1 LGADNSAFGVNS
13 LLSNTSGSDNSAF
26 GGSSL
31 LSNTGGSVNSAF
43 GVRSLSSN
51 TSGSSNSAFG
61 GNSLF
66 SNTTGFSNSAF
77 GEGSLQSNTA
87 GAENSA
93 FGQGSLLLNTT
104 GSGNVAMGYRALS
117 ANTTEEQNTAIGY
130 QALTNSTAIRNTALG
145 YSAGTL
151 NTTGTGNVFVGRFA
165 GSANTTGSQNV
176 FLGVTA
182 GSSLTTGSNNTFLG
196 RNTSTSDANIINATA
211 VGDSVQV
218 AQSNTVILG
227 NNANV
232 GIGINTPAVRL
243 QVFGDIRVGNAGTN
257 GCLQRFDGAA
267 LSGTCTSDQNL
278 KKDITYLDNMLGKVS
293 ALKVSTYSWNDI
305 AVGKY
310 KYAGNTEITG
320 LIAQDVEMV
329 FPHLVST
336 NSDGYKVVD
345 NQPLTYY
352 ALSAIAELNAKLG
365 DLSTDTPDGAQFSA
379 SVIWKKIASTLEFFG
394 VKVTQGLVT
403 LKDVVADNFF
413 AKEVKTD
420 KLCIGNTCV
429 TEAQLAQLLQ
439 NASNV
444 STGGSTGGSGSGT
457 SGETN
462 GDTGGAQG
470 SGTGT
475 VASTT
480 NLSIDPVELPAAD
493 PSPQVTSES
502 LPLVE
507 PAINQVLSV
516 DAQPQ
521 I

>member
-1 LGADNSAFGVNS
+1 
-13 LLSNTSGSDNSAF
+13 
-26 GGSSL
+26 
-31 LSNTGGSVNSAF
+31 
-43 GVRSLSSN
+43 
-51 TSGSSNSAFG
+51 
-61 GNSLF
+61 
-66 SNTTGFSNSAF
+66 
-77 GEGSLQSNTA
+77 
-87 GAENSA
+87 
-93 FGQGSLLLNTT
+93 
-104 GSGNVAMGYRALS
+104 MGYRALS
-117 ANTTEEQNTAIGY
+117 KNTTEEQNTAVGY
-130 QALTNSTAIRNTALG
+130 QALTNSTAVRNTALG

-151 NTTGTGNVFVGRFA
+151 NTTGSQNVFVGRFA
-165 GSANTTGSQNV
+165 GSANTTGFQNV
-176 FLGVTA
+176 FLGSSAGGSVTTGAQNVILGVSAGGGLTA
-182 GSSLTTGSNNTFLG
+182 GNNNTFLG
-196 RNTSTSDANIINATA
+196 RNTSTADPNIFNATA
-211 VGDSVQV
+211 VGDTTQV

-227 NNANV
+227 NNADV
-232 GIGINTPAVRL
+232 GIGINTPAVKL

-365 DLSTDTPDGAQFSA
+365 DLSTDTQDGAQFSE
-379 SVIWKKIASTLEFFG
+379 SVIWKKIASTLEYFG
-394 VKVTQGLVT
+394 VKVTRGLVM

-420 KLCIGNTCV
+420 KLCIGDTCV
-429 TEAQLAQLLQ
+429 TEAQLIQLLQ

-444 STGGSTGGSGSGT
+444 GTGGSTGGSGSGT
-457 SGETN
+457 SGGTN
-462 GDTGGAQG
+462 GDTGDIAGSG
-470 SGTGT
+470 SGTTTDTTGGDTGNGIGGT
-475 VASTT
+475 GTTTDNTTTDGTASDTPGTT
-480 NLSIDPVELPAAD
+480 GNGSGDTSPPIAPEPVPVVTPAPSLDP
-493 PSPQVTSES
+493 
-502 LPLVE
+502 
-507 PAINQVLSV
+507 
-516 DAQPQ
+516 QP
-521 I
+521 